1 MTRDCP
7 ECSPKSCTCSPC
19 ACGSGE
25 AAGKCCGDRLKAN
38 RGDPDSFEKAWKIVK
53 MPLSQESSD
62 MFDEGICPQC
72 EGRGEITV
80 SSGTRDGFGGK
91 LEDKRISVMTC
102 PSCQGTGKPDPE
114 IWGPEGIWAEDPY
127 EWDDGREERQ

>member
-1 MTRDCP
+1 MFCLWRR
-7 ECSPKSCTCSPC
+7 SPY
-19 ACGSGE
+19 
-25 AAGKCCGDRLKAN
+25 N
-38 RGDPDSFEKAWKIVK
+38 RVIRMSSFDKAWKIVK